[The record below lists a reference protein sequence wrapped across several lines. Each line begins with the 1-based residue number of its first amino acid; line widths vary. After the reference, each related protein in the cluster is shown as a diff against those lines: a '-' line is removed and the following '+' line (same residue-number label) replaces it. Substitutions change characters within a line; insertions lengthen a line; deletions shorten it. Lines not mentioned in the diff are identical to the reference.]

1 MNVNSKKLEGILVI
15 SKMGVRIG
23 RLASV
28 EFDVNTG
35 KLSAILVRPQGMV
48 ATLVGADLLIIWNN
62 IISISE
68 EKIIVSDTVTPVL
81 ATEFSAGSASI

>member
-23 RLASV
+23 RLASF